1 MQISLDPAIFFGLV
15 ITTMLAVISF
25 FLRSLMQEFRKLQED
40 VKKQGDEIHQMRV
53 DLAKIEGR
61 VLVAEQWI
69 EKYNED
75 RPAFYKEFPRMV
87 KEAVADAFEGIDRR
101 ISAIE
106 AEKKK

>member
-1 MQISLDPAIFFGLV
+1 MQVTLDPAIFFGLV

-40 VKKQGDEIHQMRV
+40 VRQQGKEVHQMRV

-69 EKYNED
+69 AKYNED
-75 RPAFYKEFPRMV
+75 IPNFYKEFPRMV
-87 KEAVADAFEGIDRR
+87 REAVADALEGIERR
-101 ISAIE
+101 ISNLE
-106 AEKKK
+106 DEKKK